1 MRPAPLLWNALG
13 LALAGLAYAAGAAM
27 PHAIILAVFATV
39 YAIGLWALATGR
51 RGDVGY
57 VGTLIV
63 YVGLAGTVTGL
74 IAALAGI
81 DPSSAGT
88 PAAAAALIAT
98 MLHGLGISLMS
109 TLLGVLL
116 NVWLSVSLRLQGAE

>member
-1 MRPAPLLWNALG
+1 M
-13 LALAGLAYAAGAAM
+13 
-27 PHAIILAVFATV
+27 
-39 YAIGLWALATGR
+39 
-51 RGDVGY
+51 GY
-57 VGTLIV
+57 VGTPDRLCRP
-63 YVGLAGTVTGL
+63 GWHRDRSDCG
-74 IAALAGI
+74 LAGI

-116 NVWLSVSLRLQGAE
+116 NVWLSEPETAGSG